1 MGMRLAVSKTA
12 DRRAETYR
20 GNAREIF
27 LCKNIERRNTYGF
40 SANILG

>member
-1 MGMRLAVSKTA
+1 MRLAVSKTA